1 MSRNQPRARLEPRD
15 LEAHD
20 SKFPEIANLQE
31 SEHITSQPLKEQKLP
46 MLTSDHRFLDTKV
59 SGKSSSSCP
68 FENGSENVLI
78 KSKRIK
84 QEYAPAYGLRDCGEN
99 VAMPSLP
106 WRSERS
112 SAKRNLSPVA
122 QKRQG
127 ATNSFLNSS
136 SSNDEPSL
144 PPLYLL
150 PPSSSK
156 YFLESYYKSKE
167 RGMGDTNKRGPGSW
181 KLGPLKTSGM
191 RGGVGDLSA
200 VRLKKH
206 NRCSSLL
213 SFPEVSKL
221 KSGKCNCFKN
231 PVIGAPPQ
239 YLQRLSELAAL
250 ERETIHQEKI
260 RKFRKTK
267 KDL

>member
-122 QKRQG
+122 QK
-127 ATNSFLNSS
+127 SS